1 MARPDPGSE
10 GVVRRLGLAVLSQTL
25 LGPGLA
31 IKRTNFSALDYT
43 GIPR

>member
-10 GVVRRLGLAVLSQTL
+10 GEVRRLGLAVLSQTL

-31 IKRTNFSALDYT
+31 IVRTNYSALDYT
-43 GIPR
+43 GFPG